1 MTEISVAYVGD
12 VSTVRMPR
20 RVDVN
25 NTQAFVDAVSQ
36 RSQGLVVL
44 DFSCTESIDSTAL
57 GAIVQLYKLLRLEE
71 RDLRLAALSESVRR
85 VFEITRLDR
94 VFDIFQTTEE
104 ALAAG
109 KQAS

>member
-1 MTEISVAYVGD
+1 M
-12 VSTVRMPR
+12 
-20 RVDVN
+20 
-25 NTQAFVDAVSQ
+25 
-36 RSQGLVVL
+36 
-44 DFSCTESIDSTAL
+44 SID
-57 GAIVQLYKLLRLEE
+57 RLDA
-71 RDLRLAALSESVRR
+71 RLLAALSESVRR